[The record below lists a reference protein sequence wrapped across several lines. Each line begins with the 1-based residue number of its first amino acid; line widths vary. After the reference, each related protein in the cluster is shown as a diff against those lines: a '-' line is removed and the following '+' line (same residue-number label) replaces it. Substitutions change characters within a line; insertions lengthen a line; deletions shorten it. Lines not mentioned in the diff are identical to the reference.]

1 MLYYAELSRKVL
13 DLFCHKKISSGLP
26 EEIFRLFLNIYL
38 RYGVHLLS
46 LFKNNEQMFDYC
58 SHFRYNEIILIA
70 YY

>member
-1 MLYYAELSRKVL
+1 MKVGHLRFGAWGIILKKSRFFHIKTRE
-13 DLFCHKKISSGLP
+13 FA
-26 EEIFRLFLNIYL
+26 LFLNIYL
-38 RYGVHLLS
+38 RNGVHLLS